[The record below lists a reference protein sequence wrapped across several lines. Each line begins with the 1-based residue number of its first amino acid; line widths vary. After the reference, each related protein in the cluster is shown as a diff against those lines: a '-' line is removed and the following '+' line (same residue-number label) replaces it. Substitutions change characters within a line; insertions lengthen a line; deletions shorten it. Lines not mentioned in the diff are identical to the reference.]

1 VTYDLFP
8 DLSTGIEQ
16 GYSNTTGVAFEAGI
30 VYLVFSVVHVA
41 RVVFC
46 IMFCASLFVFF
57 HLVIVLLVLLTLMA
71 SDYLF
76 DIFKLFFI
84 VSWIFFLLLFL
95 SVLG

>member
-1 VTYDLFP
+1 MTR
-8 DLSTGIEQ
+8 
-16 GYSNTTGVAFEAGI
+16 VAFEAGI
-30 VYLVFSVVHVA
+30 VYPVLSVVHVA

-46 IMFCASLFVFF
+46 VMFCASLFVCF
-57 HLVIVLLVLLTLMA
+57 HIVLIVLLTLVA

-84 VSWIFFLLLFL
+84 VSWIYFLLPFL